1 MRLTTDGGSSSVLEI
16 ATVSAC
22 TLASASEIDS
32 TDPTM
37 GMSVPRTVP
46 PGAVRGTH
54 APTTR

>member
-1 MRLTTDGGSSSVLEI
+1 MLEI

-22 TLASASEIDS
+22 TDARADE
-32 TDPTM
+32 TDITVPTI

-46 PGAVRGTH
+46 PGCLCGTH

>member
-16 ATVSAC
+16 ATVSAR
-22 TLASASEIDS
+22 
-32 TDPTM
+32 TDARADETDITVPTI

-46 PGAVRGTH
+46 PGCGAGTQ